1 MINRYKYKDYSSY
14 SYYKSNERGF
24 TLIELL
30 IVVAIIGVIA
40 AIATPSYRGYIERG
54 HRADTMSELQN
65 IGATI
70 ESRKLAQGKYSNAL
84 LTGLGGNFPQSNS
97 LYTISFDPDPLTS
110 EWTIIASPIPGTRM
124 VGDGNLT
131 FDYRGLKCR
140 DTACGMD
147 NEWR

>member
-97 LYTISFDPDPLTS
+97 LYTISFDPNPLTS
-110 EWTIIASPIPGTRM
+110 EWTIIASPIAGTRM
-124 VGDGNLT
+124 ANDGNLT

-140 DTACGMD
+140 DSACGMD
-147 NEWR
+147 KEWQ

>member
-40 AIATPSYRGYIERG
+40 AIATPSYRGYIESG

-97 LYTISFDPDPLTS
+97 LYTISFDPNPLTS
-110 EWTIIASPIPGTRM
+110 EWTIIASPIAGTRM
-124 VGDGNLT
+124 ANDGNLT

>member
-1 MINRYKYKDYSSY
+1 MKNNMTNINQT
-14 SYYKSNERGF
+14 RGF

-30 IVVAIIGVIA
+30 IVVAIIGILA
-40 AIATPSYRGYIERG
+40 AIAYPSYQGYIERS

-65 IGATI
+65 IAATI
-70 ESRKLAQGKYSNAL
+70 KSRKLAQGQYSNAL

-110 EWTIIASPIPGTRM
+110 EWTIIASPIAGTRM
-124 VGDGNLT
+124 AGDGDLI

-140 DTACGMD
+140 DATCGMD

>member
-40 AIATPSYRGYIERG
+40 AIATLSYRGYIERG

-110 EWTIIASPIPGTRM
+110 EWTIIASPIAGTRM
-124 VGDGNLT
+124 ANDGNLT

-140 DTACGMD
+140 DSACGMD

>member
-97 LYTISFDPDPLTS
+97 LYTISFDPNPLTS

-140 DTACGMD
+140 DSACGMD

>member
-110 EWTIIASPIPGTRM
+110 EWTIIASPIAGTRM
-124 VGDGNLT
+124 ANDGNLT

-140 DTACGMD
+140 DSACGMD

>member
-1 MINRYKYKDYSSY
+1 MKNNMTKINQT
-14 SYYKSNERGF
+14 RGF

-30 IVVAIIGVIA
+30 IVVAIIGILA
-40 AIATPSYRGYIERG
+40 AIAYPSYQGYIERS

>member
-97 LYTISFDPDPLTS
+97 LYTISFDPNPLTS
-110 EWTIIASPIPGTRM
+110 EWTIIASPIAGTRM
-124 VGDGNLT
+124 ANDGNLT

>member
-1 MINRYKYKDYSSY
+1 MKNNMTNINQT
-14 SYYKSNERGF
+14 RGF

-30 IVVAIIGVIA
+30 IVVAILGILA
-40 AIATPSYRGYIERG
+40 AIAYPSYQGYIERS

-65 IGATI
+65 IAATI
-70 ESRKLAQGKYSNAL
+70 KSRKLAQGQYSNAL

-110 EWTIIASPIPGTRM
+110 EWTIIASPIAGTRM
-124 VGDGNLT
+124 AGDGDLI

-140 DTACGMD
+140 DATCGMD

>member
-97 LYTISFDPDPLTS
+97 LYTISFDPNPLTS

-131 FDYRGLKCR
+131 FDYRGYKCR
-140 DTACGMD
+140 GTTCGTGD
-147 NEWR
+147 EWK

>member
-1 MINRYKYKDYSSY
+1 MMKNNTTD
-14 SYYKSNERGF
+14 NNQARGF

-30 IVVAIIGVIA
+30 IVVAIIGILA
-40 AIATPSYRGYIERG
+40 AIAYPSYQGYIERG

-97 LYTISFDPDPLTS
+97 LYTISFDPNPLTS
-110 EWTIIASPIPGTRM
+110 EWTIIASPIPSTRM
-124 VGDGNLT
+124 YGDGNLT
-131 FDYRGLKCR
+131 FDYRGYKCR
-140 DTACGMD
+140 GTTCGTGD
-147 NEWR
+147 EWK